1 MDTPSK
7 KFVDIEKVIGDKNPK
22 LLKRLPGFIIS
33 FLKRVLHEDENNEV
47 IGANQG
53 KDGFVF
59 SKYVLSNFNITVN
72 AIGLENVP
80 KEGGVI
86 LASNHP
92 LGGMDA
98 LALIQVMEPYR
109 KDIKFVVNDILLA
122 LKNLKGLFV
131 GVNKHGKTSA
141 EALQEMNNIFSSG
154 GATFVFPAGLVSRRL
169 GKTISDLEWKK
180 TFITRAKKFDTP
192 VIPVFV
198 DGELSKRFYRL
209 AKIRTFF
216 GIKANIE
223 MLYLVDEQY
232 RQKNKT
238 INIYFGKAIPA
249 STFDKSQNDKGWANW
264 VKDIVYTLKHT
275 LKQSSKQSS
284 K

>member
-1 MDTPSK
+1 MEAQRK
-7 KFVDIEKVIGDKNPK
+7 KFVDIEKVIKDKNPK
-22 LLKRLPGFIIS
+22 LFKKLPGFIIS
-33 FLKRVLHEDENNEV
+33 YLKRVLHEDENNVV
-47 IGANQG
+47 IGANTD

-59 SKYVLSNFNITVN
+59 SKYVLKNFNITVN

-98 LALIQVMEPYR
+98 LALIQVMEPHR
-109 KDIKFVVNDILLA
+109 KDLKFVVNDILLA

-131 GVNKHGKTSA
+131 GVNKHGKTSS
-141 EALQEMNNIFSSG
+141 EVLQEMNDIFSSG
-154 GATFVFPAGLVSRRL
+154 GATFVFPAGLVSRRF

-180 TFITRAKKFDTP
+180 TFVTRSKKFDTP

-198 DGELSKRFYRL
+198 DGALSKRFYRL

-216 GIKANIE
+216 G
-223 MLYLVDEQY
+223 
-232 RQKNKT
+232 
-238 INIYFGKAIPA
+238 
-249 STFDKSQNDKGWANW
+249 
-264 VKDIVYTLKHT
+264 
-275 LKQSSKQSS
+275 
-284 K
+284 

>member
-1 MDTPSK
+1 MGVQK
-7 KFVDIEKVIGDKNPK
+7 EKFVDIKKIIRNKNLK
-22 LLKRLPGFIIS
+22 LFKRLPGFIIS
-33 FLKRVLHEDENNEV
+33 YLKRVLHEDENNVV
-47 IGANQG
+47 IGANQDR
-53 KDGFVF
+53 DGFEF
-59 SKYVLSNFNITVN
+59 SNYVLDDFNITVN
-72 AIGLENVP
+72 AIGLENIP

-98 LALIQVMEPYR
+98 LALIQVMEPHR

-131 GVNKHGKTSA
+131 GVNKHGKTSS
-141 EALQEMNNIFSSG
+141 EVLQEMNNIFSSG

-180 TFITRAKKFDTP
+180 TFITRSKKFDTP

-198 DGELSKRFYRL
+198 DGSLSKRFYLL
-209 AKIRTFF
+209 AKIRTFL

-232 RQKNKT
+232 RQKNKV
-238 INIYFGKAIPA
+238 INIYFGKPIPS
-249 STFDKSQNDKGWANW
+249 STFDKSKNDKNRAMW
-264 VKDIVYTLKHT
+264 VKDLVYKLKEA
-275 LKQSSKQSS
+275 
-284 K
+284 

>member
-1 MDTPSK
+1 MENENE
-7 KFVDIEKVIGDKNPK
+7 KFVDIEKVIRKKNPK

-33 FLKRVLHEDENNEV
+33 FLKRILHEDENNEV

-53 KDGFVF
+53 QDGFVF
-59 SKYVLSNFNITVN
+59 SKYVLNNFKITVN
-72 AIGLENVP
+72 AFGLDNVP

-98 LALIQVMEPYR
+98 LALIQVMEPHR

-131 GVNKHGKTSA
+131 GVNKHGKTSS
-141 EALQEMNNIFSSG
+141 EVLQEMNDIFSSG
-154 GATFVFPAGLVSRRL
+154 VATFVFPAGLVSRRL

-180 TFITRAKKFDTP
+180 TFVTRSKKFDTP

-198 DGELSKRFYRL
+198 DGSLSKRFYRL
-209 AKIRTFF
+209 AKIRTLF
-216 GIKANIE
+216 GIKTNIE

-232 RQKNKT
+232 RQKNKV
-238 INIYFGKAIPA
+238 INIYFGKPIPS
-249 STFDKSQNDKGWANW
+249 STFDKSKNDKSWAMW
-264 VKDIVYTLKHT
+264 VKDIVYKLK
-275 LKQSSKQSS
+275 KASN
-284 K
+284 